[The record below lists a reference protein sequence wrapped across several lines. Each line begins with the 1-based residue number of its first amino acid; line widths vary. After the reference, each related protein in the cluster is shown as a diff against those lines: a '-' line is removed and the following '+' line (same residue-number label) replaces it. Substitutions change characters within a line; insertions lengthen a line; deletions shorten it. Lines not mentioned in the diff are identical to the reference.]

1 MTTSRVRRGQVQA
14 HGALLALAE
23 HDLAIALASANTSEL
38 LGVAPGPLLTASIA
52 SALEAPTEKVLREL
66 PRALGDVN
74 PIEARTRDGR
84 VLDAVLHRAAGMLVL
99 ELEPAG
105 TPVRTGRINL
115 AIDRLRGDVARA
127 AVEELRELLG
137 FERVALYRGPD
148 ELVSAVGEPPA
159 FVELAAGELRFVADR
174 AAPPV
179 ALLPEV
185 PLHAGADQVTGD
197 VLRTIDAPGT
207 GALLAIA
214 VGRRGAVVCEHPI
227 ARHVPYSARAAGQVI
242 ARIAGGMLGMHDDQR
257 GAAGVLAGARVLVI
271 DDDPDQADMLALLL
285 QGAGAVTEIAA
296 TAAAGMAAMLRFH
309 PDAVVSDIKLP
320 DKDGYTLMREL
331 RALGSDGGGWIPAIA
346 VSGHPEVDLAHQAML
361 AGFQVHIPKPI
372 DPPDL
377 VARLARLV
385 GRTARRT

>member
-1 MTTSRVRRGQVQA
+1 MTSSRVRRGQVQA

-23 HDLAIALASANTSEL
+23 HDLAIALASANTTEI
-38 LGVAPGPLLTASIA
+38 LGVTPEPLLTASLA
-52 SALEAPTEKVLREL
+52 SVLEPPFERVLREL
-66 PRALGDVN
+66 PPSVADVN
-74 PIEARTRDGR
+74 PIAVRTRDGR
-84 VLDAVLHRAAGMLVL
+84 PLDAVLHRTGSLLVL

-105 TPVRTGRINL
+105 TPVRTGRINR

-127 AVEELRELLG
+127 AVEELHELLG
-137 FERVALYRGPD
+137 FQRIACYRGPD
-148 ELVSAVGEPPA
+148 ELLSAIGEPPP
-159 FVELAAGELRFVADR
+159 FVPLAPGELRFVADR
-174 AAPPV
+174 TAPPV
-179 ALLPEV
+179 PLLAAV
-185 PLHAGADQVTGD
+185 PLHPDADDVTGLA
-197 VLRTIDAPGT
+197 LRTVDSAGT

-214 VGRRGAVVCEHPI
+214 IGDGGAVVCEHP
-227 ARHVPYSARAAGQVI
+227 APHPVPYSARAAAQVI
-242 ARIAGGMLGMHDDQR
+242 ARIAGGLLGLQDGKR
-257 GAAGVLAGARVLVI
+257 GAAGALAGARVLVI

-285 QGAGAVTEIAA
+285 EGEGAITDIAS
-296 TAAAGMAAMLRFH
+296 TAAAGMAAMHRFH

-331 RALGSDGGGWIPAIA
+331 RALGSDEGGWIPAIA
-346 VSGHPEVDLAHQAML
+346 VSGHAGADHVQQAML

>member
-1 MTTSRVRRGQVQA
+1 MTSSRVRRGQVQA

-23 HDLAIALASANTSEL
+23 HDVAIALVSANTSEI
-38 LGVAPGPLLTASIA
+38 LGVAPEPLLTASIA
-52 SALEAPTEKVLREL
+52 SALAAPGEKLLREL
-66 PRALGDVN
+66 PPALGDVN

-105 TPVRTGRINL
+105 TPVRTGRINQ

-137 FERVALYRGPD
+137 FERVALYRGPG
-148 ELVSAVGEPPA
+148 ELVTAHGEPPA
-159 FVELAAGELRFVADR
+159 FVELAPGELRFVADR

-179 ALLPEV
+179 ALLPAL
-185 PLHAGADQVTGD
+185 PLHAGADEVTGV
-197 VLRTIDAPGT
+197 VLRTVDAPGT

-214 VGRRGAVVCEHPI
+214 VGEGGAVVCEHPI

-242 ARIAGGMLGMHDDQR
+242 ARIAGGLLGMNDGTR
-257 GAAGVLAGARVLVI
+257 IAGGALAGTRVLVI
-271 DDDPDQADMLALLL
+271 DDEPEQADTLAQLL
-285 QGAGAVTEIAA
+285 QAAGAITEVAA
-296 TAAAGMAAMLRFH
+296 TAAAGMAALHRFH

-331 RALGSDGGGWIPAIA
+331 RALGSDEGGWVPAIA
-346 VSGHPEVDLAHQAML
+346 VSGHADSDLLHQAML